1 MYSQVDSSR
10 TMIDS
15 LMSHFEA
22 TFRAL
27 LGKCAA
33 GLYASSF
40 KLSVNSRE
48 PLIQIDHSQDFVE
61 GGYMSV

>member
-1 MYSQVDSSR
+1 
-10 TMIDS
+10 MIDS